1 MSIAIL
7 LQQILII
14 FLEIGTGAAVT
25 KLGIMDDRNSKF
37 LSNLVMSVTLP
48 CTLLASASIDG
59 GREAVAGMLKGYVV
73 LEIFYILTIG
83 ICLVLSRAM
92 HLTRGQK
99 AVLVGA
105 AVMPNSAFIGIP
117 LISALLG
124 SEAGALYGAAG
135 IMAYNILFFTYVQH
149 LFDPEAKVSIK
160 AFLTPTNITT
170 AIMVVMLVTGLRL
183 PAILDSF
190 CKAVG
195 NTTTPLAL
203 MIAGSMLARS
213 DLKKLVTNPMVW
225 LITALRC
232 VVFPLGFLAALYFLP
247 LDRTL
252 CMAIL
257 ILASCPAGSLTAV
270 LAKQYDTEGELAT
283 SNGSSPRFGCVR
295 EKEER
300 FFLMANVY
308 DKLKEMNIT
317 LPAPPPKGGVYTPV
331 MEFGDHL
338 LYCSGCGPDIGDGH
352 NIVGKVGGDL
362 TLEQGQKAAYNC
374 MLNLLANLDAKLG
387 DLNRIKRCVKVLGF
401 VNCTDDFAQQPQVI
415 NGGSNLLFELFGEE
429 KGLPARTAMGT
440 NSCPGNIAV
449 EIEMLVEYE

>member
-1 MSIAIL
+1 MLKRKIEQKLIDWKNTENRKP
-7 LQQILII
+7 LII
-14 FLEIGTGAAVT
+14 KGCRQCGKTFSVLDFAKKNYKNVVYLNFFENPDYASVFAGSLEVDTI
-25 KLGIMDDRNSKF
+25 
-37 LSNLVMSVTLP
+37 VM
-48 CTLLASASIDG
+48 
-59 GREAVAGMLKGYVV
+59 ML
-73 LEIFYILTIG
+73 
-83 ICLVLSRAM
+83 
-92 HLTRGQK
+92 
-99 AVLVGA
+99 
-105 AVMPNSAFIGIP
+105 
-117 LISALLG
+117 SALLG

-203 MIAGSMLARS
+203 MIAGGMLARS

-270 LAKQYDTEGELAT
+270 LAKQYDTEGELASQAVAHST
-283 SNGSSPRFGCVR
+283 LSILISVPLVLSLGS
-295 EKEER
+295 
-300 FFLMANVY
+300 
-308 DKLKEMNIT
+308 T
-317 LPAPPPKGGVYTPV
+317 L
-331 MEFGDHL
+331 
-338 LYCSGCGPDIGDGH
+338 
-352 NIVGKVGGDL
+352 
-362 TLEQGQKAAYNC
+362 
-374 MLNLLANLDAKLG
+374 LG
-387 DLNRIKRCVKVLGF
+387 I
-401 VNCTDDFAQQPQVI
+401 
-415 NGGSNLLFELFGEE
+415 
-429 KGLPARTAMGT
+429 
-440 NSCPGNIAV
+440 
-449 EIEMLVEYE
+449 

>member
-1 MSIAIL
+1 MH
-7 LQQILII
+7 
-14 FLEIGTGAAVT
+14 
-25 KLGIMDDRNSKF
+25 
-37 LSNLVMSVTLP
+37 
-48 CTLLASASIDG
+48 G
-59 GREAVAGMLKGYVV
+59 GK
-73 LEIFYILTIG
+73 
-83 ICLVLSRAM
+83 SRACTENEGRTTIM
-92 HLTRGQK
+92 TANDIRNIALLGHGGSGKTSLAEQMLFMTKGTDRLGKTADGNTTCDYDAEEIKRQISISLAFAPVNYK
-99 AVLVGA
+99 GVKINVMDAPGNFDFSGEALSAIRAAECAVLVGA
-105 AVMPNSAFIGIP
+105 AVMTNSAFIGIP

-203 MIAGSMLARS
+203 IIAGCMLARS

-257 ILASCPAGSLTAV
+257 ILASCTAGSLTAV
-270 LAKQYDTEGELAT
+270 LAKQYDTEGELASQAVAHST
-283 SNGSSPRFGCVR
+283 LSILISVPLVLSLGS
-295 EKEER
+295 
-300 FFLMANVY
+300 
-308 DKLKEMNIT
+308 T
-317 LPAPPPKGGVYTPV
+317 L
-331 MEFGDHL
+331 
-338 LYCSGCGPDIGDGH
+338 
-352 NIVGKVGGDL
+352 
-362 TLEQGQKAAYNC
+362 
-374 MLNLLANLDAKLG
+374 LG
-387 DLNRIKRCVKVLGF
+387 I
-401 VNCTDDFAQQPQVI
+401 
-415 NGGSNLLFELFGEE
+415 
-429 KGLPARTAMGT
+429 
-440 NSCPGNIAV
+440 
-449 EIEMLVEYE
+449 

>member
-149 LFDPEAKVSIK
+149 LFDPKAKVSIK
-160 AFLTPTNITT
+160 AFLITT

-203 MIAGSMLARS
+203 MIAGGMLARS

-270 LAKQYDTEGELAT
+270 LAKQYDTEGELASQAVAHST
-283 SNGSSPRFGCVR
+283 LCILISVPLVLSLGS
-295 EKEER
+295 
-300 FFLMANVY
+300 
-308 DKLKEMNIT
+308 T
-317 LPAPPPKGGVYTPV
+317 L
-331 MEFGDHL
+331 
-338 LYCSGCGPDIGDGH
+338 
-352 NIVGKVGGDL
+352 
-362 TLEQGQKAAYNC
+362 
-374 MLNLLANLDAKLG
+374 LG
-387 DLNRIKRCVKVLGF
+387 L
-401 VNCTDDFAQQPQVI
+401 
-415 NGGSNLLFELFGEE
+415 
-429 KGLPARTAMGT
+429 
-440 NSCPGNIAV
+440 
-449 EIEMLVEYE
+449 

>member
-73 LEIFYILTIG
+73 LEIFYILT
-83 ICLVLSRAM
+83 M

-183 PAILDSF
+183 PAILESF

-203 MIAGSMLARS
+203 MIAGGMLARS

-270 LAKQYDTEGELAT
+270 LAKQYDTEGELASQAVAHPT
-283 SNGSSPRFGCVR
+283 LSILISVPLVLSLGS
-295 EKEER
+295 
-300 FFLMANVY
+300 
-308 DKLKEMNIT
+308 T
-317 LPAPPPKGGVYTPV
+317 L
-331 MEFGDHL
+331 
-338 LYCSGCGPDIGDGH
+338 
-352 NIVGKVGGDL
+352 
-362 TLEQGQKAAYNC
+362 
-374 MLNLLANLDAKLG
+374 LG
-387 DLNRIKRCVKVLGF
+387 I
-401 VNCTDDFAQQPQVI
+401 
-415 NGGSNLLFELFGEE
+415 
-429 KGLPARTAMGT
+429 
-440 NSCPGNIAV
+440 
-449 EIEMLVEYE
+449 

>member
-1 MSIAIL
+1 
-7 LQQILII
+7 
-14 FLEIGTGAAVT
+14 
-25 KLGIMDDRNSKF
+25 
-37 LSNLVMSVTLP
+37 MSVTLP

-170 AIMVVMLVTGLRL
+170 AIMVVMLV
-183 PAILDSF
+183 DSF

-203 MIAGSMLARS
+203 MIAGGMLARS

-270 LAKQYDTEGELAT
+270 LAKQYDTEGELASQAVAHST
-283 SNGSSPRFGCVR
+283 LSILISVPLVLSLGS
-295 EKEER
+295 
-300 FFLMANVY
+300 
-308 DKLKEMNIT
+308 T
-317 LPAPPPKGGVYTPV
+317 L
-331 MEFGDHL
+331 
-338 LYCSGCGPDIGDGH
+338 
-352 NIVGKVGGDL
+352 
-362 TLEQGQKAAYNC
+362 
-374 MLNLLANLDAKLG
+374 LG
-387 DLNRIKRCVKVLGF
+387 I
-401 VNCTDDFAQQPQVI
+401 
-415 NGGSNLLFELFGEE
+415 
-429 KGLPARTAMGT
+429 
-440 NSCPGNIAV
+440 
-449 EIEMLVEYE
+449 

>member
-135 IMAYNILFFTYVQH
+135 IMAYNILFFGGHAGDRPAAARHSGELLQGGGQH
-149 LFDPEAKVSIK
+149 HHA
-160 AFLTPTNITT
+160 
-170 AIMVVMLVTGLRL
+170 
-183 PAILDSF
+183 
-190 CKAVG
+190 
-195 NTTTPLAL
+195 
-203 MIAGSMLARS
+203 AGS
-213 DLKKLVTNPMVW
+213 
-225 LITALRC
+225 
-232 VVFPLGFLAALYFLP
+232 Y
-247 LDRTL
+247 DRRQH
-252 CMAIL
+252 
-257 ILASCPAGSLTAV
+257 AG
-270 LAKQYDTEGELAT
+270 
-283 SNGSSPRFGCVR
+283 
-295 EKEER
+295 
-300 FFLMANVY
+300 
-308 DKLKEMNIT
+308 
-317 LPAPPPKGGVYTPV
+317 
-331 MEFGDHL
+331 
-338 LYCSGCGPDIGDGH
+338 
-352 NIVGKVGGDL
+352 
-362 TLEQGQKAAYNC
+362 
-374 MLNLLANLDAKLG
+374 
-387 DLNRIKRCVKVLGF
+387 
-401 VNCTDDFAQQPQVI
+401 PQ
-415 NGGSNLLFELFGEE
+415 
-429 KGLPARTAMGT
+429 
-440 NSCPGNIAV
+440 
-449 EIEMLVEYE
+449 

>member
-25 KLGIMDDRNSKF
+25 KLGIMDDGNSKF

-183 PAILDSF
+183 PATWISLLGPSIT
-190 CKAVG
+190 G

-203 MIAGSMLARS
+203 MIAGGMLARS

-270 LAKQYDTEGELAT
+270 LAKQYDTEGELASQAVAHST
-283 SNGSSPRFGCVR
+283 LSILISVPLVLSLGS
-295 EKEER
+295 
-300 FFLMANVY
+300 
-308 DKLKEMNIT
+308 T
-317 LPAPPPKGGVYTPV
+317 L
-331 MEFGDHL
+331 
-338 LYCSGCGPDIGDGH
+338 
-352 NIVGKVGGDL
+352 
-362 TLEQGQKAAYNC
+362 
-374 MLNLLANLDAKLG
+374 LG
-387 DLNRIKRCVKVLGF
+387 I
-401 VNCTDDFAQQPQVI
+401 
-415 NGGSNLLFELFGEE
+415 
-429 KGLPARTAMGT
+429 
-440 NSCPGNIAV
+440 
-449 EIEMLVEYE
+449 

>member
-73 LEIFYILTIG
+73 LEIFY

-203 MIAGSMLARS
+203 MIAGGMLARS

-270 LAKQYDTEGELAT
+270 LAKQYDTEGELASQAVAHST
-283 SNGSSPRFGCVR
+283 LSILISVPLVLSLGS
-295 EKEER
+295 
-300 FFLMANVY
+300 
-308 DKLKEMNIT
+308 T
-317 LPAPPPKGGVYTPV
+317 L
-331 MEFGDHL
+331 
-338 LYCSGCGPDIGDGH
+338 
-352 NIVGKVGGDL
+352 
-362 TLEQGQKAAYNC
+362 
-374 MLNLLANLDAKLG
+374 LG
-387 DLNRIKRCVKVLGF
+387 I
-401 VNCTDDFAQQPQVI
+401 
-415 NGGSNLLFELFGEE
+415 
-429 KGLPARTAMGT
+429 
-440 NSCPGNIAV
+440 
-449 EIEMLVEYE
+449 